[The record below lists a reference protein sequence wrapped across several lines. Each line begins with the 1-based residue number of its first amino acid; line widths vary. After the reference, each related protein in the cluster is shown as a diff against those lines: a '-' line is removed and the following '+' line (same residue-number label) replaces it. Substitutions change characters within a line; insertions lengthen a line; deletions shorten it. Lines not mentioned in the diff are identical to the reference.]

1 MAVKVVTDSTCDLPP
16 EVARD
21 LGIAIVPIYVR
32 FGAAVYR
39 DGVDITPGQLYPKL
53 IASDVHPA
61 TSQPT
66 PEDFAAVYK
75 EASRDADAIV
85 SVHISSRIS
94 GTFNSAVIAAK
105 AFNGVCPVEVVDS
118 RFNSA
123 GLGLAALAAA
133 RAAKSGAGLAE
144 VLAETNLAISQVRMF
159 GLFRTMKYLA
169 RSGRINKAVAAASS
183 VLNVMPL
190 LTFHD
195 GEIARAGLVRTV
207 GRGMEKIIEFVRKH
221 APVTEITVVHSRAA
235 EEAEKLRGWLA
246 EFLNA
251 EKIMVSEL
259 GAGLGVHGGPGVL
272 LIGLRR
278 AG

>member
-21 LGIAIVPIYVR
+21 LGITIIPIYVR

-39 DGVDITPGQLYPKL
+39 DGVDITPGELYPRL
-53 IASDVHPA
+53 VASEEHPA
-61 TSQPT
+61 TSQPN
-66 PEDFAAVYK
+66 PEDFAAVYQ
-75 EASRDADAIV
+75 EVSRDADAIV
-85 SVHISSRIS
+85 SIHISSKIS
-94 GTFNSAVIAAK
+94 GTYNSAVMAVRAADY
-105 AFNGVCPVEVVDS
+105 GCPVEVVDS
-118 RFNSA
+118 AFNSA
-123 GLGLAALAAA
+123 GLGLVALAAA

-144 VLAETNLAISQVRMF
+144 VLAAARAAVSQVRMF
-159 GLFRTMKYLA
+159 GMFRTMKYLA
-169 RSGRINKAVAAASS
+169 RSGRINRAVAAASS

-195 GEIARAGLVRTV
+195 GEIARAGLVRTI

-246 EFLNA
+246 EFLNP
-251 EKIMVSEL
+251 EKILVSEL

-272 LIGLRR
+272 LVGLRR